1 MKNAE
6 HRKNIVKKYKPITI
20 GVGTGELAVSTFSFP
35 AYSLNGF
42 ANTGHYFY
50 RCFVEYKQVAK
61 NIL

>member
-6 HRKNIVKKYKPITI
+6 YGKNTVKKYKPFNI
-20 GVGTGELAVSTFSFP
+20 GVGTRGLAVSTFSFP

-42 ANTGHYFY
+42 ANTGNCLY
-50 RCFVEYKQVAK
+50 RCFVDYKQVEK